1 MAEPILAEGAAVALF
16 ERRRAELL
24 RTKRTQLAL
33 FGMLFA
39 AAVLASALVGD
50 FYPSK
55 LAAGLPRS
63 GEYFYRILPTLTVDH
78 LLDGPKVK
86 GSIAYWFYRVDSWT
100 LLLLETAQMA
110 FLATL
115 MGGTGAFLLSFFAA
129 QNTAPGPI
137 VRFVS
142 RRLLEFFRTV
152 PELVYALIL
161 VWAFGIG
168 PIAGIFALTIHCT
181 GALGKL
187 FAEVIENVED
197 NPLVGIRALGGN
209 WLQIMR
215 FGVVPQ
221 VLPSFASYLL
231 LRFEINV
238 RAASVIGFVGAGG
251 IGQELYMV
259 ISQNYYEEISAIV
272 LLIVFGVAVI
282 DLGSERIRHTFI
294 HGERPA

>member
-1 MAEPILAEGAAVALF
+1 MTGHPIAESLAVAEF
-16 ERRRAELL
+16 ERRRAELV
-24 RTKRTQLAL
+24 RAKRTQTLL
-33 FGMLFA
+33 FGVLFA
-39 AAVLASALVGD
+39 AAILVSALIGD

-63 GEYFYRILPTLTVDH
+63 GEYFQRILPTLAVDH
-78 LLDGPKVK
+78 LFDGPKVK
-86 GSIAYWFYRVDSWT
+86 GSIAYWFYRIDSWT

-115 MGGTGAFLLSFFAA
+115 MGGIGAFLLSFLAA
-129 QNTAPGPI
+129 ENTSPGWP
-137 VRFVS
+137 VRFLA

-187 FAEVIENVED
+187 FAEVIENIEE
-197 NPLVGIRALGGN
+197 NPLVGVRALGGN

-221 VLPSFASYLL
+221 VLPNFASYLL

-272 LLIVFGVAVI
+272 LLIILGVALI
-282 DLGSERIRHTFI
+282 DIGSERIRHGFI
-294 HGERPA
+294 GRERLA